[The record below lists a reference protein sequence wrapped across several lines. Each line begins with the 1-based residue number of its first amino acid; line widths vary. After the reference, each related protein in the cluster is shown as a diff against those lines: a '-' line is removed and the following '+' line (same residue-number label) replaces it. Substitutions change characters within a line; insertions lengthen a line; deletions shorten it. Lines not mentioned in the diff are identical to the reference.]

1 MEITN
6 NPVAG
11 AYTNDYKS
19 KNMSRYDFFAGYM
32 RLLHATILEKYY
44 LWRMIHQKCCQQKC
58 CLENMIF

>member
-6 NPVAG
+6 NSVAG

-32 RLLHATILEKYY
+32 RLLHATILENIMYG
-44 LWRMIHQKCCQQKC
+44 
-58 CLENMIF
+58 E

>member
-19 KNMSRYDFFAGYM
+19 KKMSKYDF
-32 RLLHATILEKYY
+32 LQDI
-44 LWRMIHQKCCQQKC
+44 
-58 CLENMIF
+58 